1 MNKFEIKLIKF
12 LKNKKVFVLFEILCY
27 IIAMKG
33 IIKLVISYIKN
44 DMFDIGAIIIVTF
57 LLADIHFIMWM
68 AYKVFKMKENH
79 EE

>member
-27 IIAMKG
+27 VIAMKG

-44 DMFDIGAIIIVTF
+44 DIFDLGAIIIVAF
-57 LLADIHFIMWM
+57 LLTAIYFIMWM
-68 AYKVFKMKENH
+68 AYKVFKMNDY

>member
-27 IIAMKG
+27 VIAMKG

-44 DMFDIGAIIIVTF
+44 DIFDLGAIIIVAF
-57 LLADIHFIMWM
+57 LLAAIYFIMWM
-68 AYKVFKMKENH
+68 AYKVFKMNDY

>member
-27 IIAMKG
+27 VIAMKG

-44 DMFDIGAIIIVTF
+44 DMFDLGAIIIVAF
-57 LLADIHFIMWM
+57 LLAAIYFIMWM
-68 AYKVFKMKENH
+68 AYKVFKMNDY

>member
-1 MNKFEIKLIKF
+1 MNEFKIKLIKF

-27 IIAMKG
+27 VIAMKG

-44 DMFDIGAIIIVTF
+44 DMFDLGAIIIVAF
-57 LLADIHFIMWM
+57 LLAAIHFIMWM
-68 AYKVFKMKENH
+68 AYKVFKMNDY

>member
-27 IIAMKG
+27 VIAMKG

-44 DMFDIGAIIIVTF
+44 DMFDLGTIIIVAF
-57 LLADIHFIMWM
+57 LLAAIHFIMWM
-68 AYKVFKMKENH
+68 AYKVFKMNDY

>member
-1 MNKFEIKLIKF
+1 MNEFKIKLIKF

-27 IIAMKG
+27 VIAMKG

-44 DMFDIGAIIIVTF
+44 DMFDLGAIIIVAF
-57 LLADIHFIMWM
+57 LLAAIYFIMWM
-68 AYKVFKMKENH
+68 AYKVFKMNDY

>member
-27 IIAMKG
+27 IIAMKE

>member
-27 IIAMKG
+27 VIAMKG

-44 DMFDIGAIIIVTF
+44 DMFDLGTIIIVAF
-57 LLADIHFIMWM
+57 LLSAIHFIMWM
-68 AYKVFKMKENH
+68 AYKVFKMNDY

>member
-44 DMFDIGAIIIVTF
+44 DMFDLGAIIIVAF
-57 LLADIHFIMWM
+57 LLAAIHFIIWM
-68 AYKVFKMKENH
+68 AYKVFKMNDY